1 MDLACVLYGTEKHE
15 GRGTFGSPKRTQ
27 GFGVRMDLKAT
38 LVEDDNEFGWLRQT
52 AAASPGEPAT
62 NLPVP

>member
-1 MDLACVLYGTEKHE
+1 MCGTEKHE
-15 GRGTFGSPKRTQ
+15 GRGTIGSPKRTY
-27 GFGVRMDLKAT
+27 GFSVRTDLKAT
-38 LVEDDNEFGWLRQT
+38 MMEGDNEFGWLRQT

>member
-1 MDLACVLYGTEKHE
+1 
-15 GRGTFGSPKRTQ
+15 
-27 GFGVRMDLKAT
+27 MDLKAT